1 MAGIGRRAAA
11 WAVHAYTA
19 LGLPLA
25 LWAAV
30 ALHHGDRRA
39 FFLALCAAV
48 FVDATDGFLARAVRV
63 KAVLPAF
70 DGRRL
75 DDIVDFITF
84 VFLPALAIVR
94 FDLFPR
100 GWEPAAALPL
110 LASAYGFCQERAKTD
125 ESFVG
130 FPSYW
135 NVAILYLV
143 ALGTSPWTNLA
154 IVAVLAA
161 LVFVPVHYV
170 YPTRTRMLRPVT
182 IALGYVWGVLMVVLS
197 LDVTAPW
204 APALALGSLVYP
216 AYYFALSGL
225 NHARITR
232 EEARDPPGGQ
242 PVDTVR

>member
-1 MAGIGRRAAA
+1 MVGGGRRAVA

-25 LWAAV
+25 LWATV
-30 ALHHGDRRA
+30 ALHRGEVRT
-39 FFLALCAAV
+39 FFLTLCAAV

-63 KAVLPAF
+63 KEVLPAF

-84 VFLPALAIVR
+84 VFLPAMAIVR
-94 FDLFPR
+94 FGLFPA
-100 GWEPAAALPL
+100 GWEIAAAVPL

-135 NVAILYLV
+135 NIGVLYLV
-143 ALGTSPWTNLA
+143 ALGTDPWTNLG
-154 IVAVLAA
+154 IITFFAA

-182 IALGYVWGVLMVVLS
+182 IALGYVWGALMVVLS

-204 APALALGSLVYP
+204 ARTLALGSLFYP
-216 AYYFALSGL
+216 AYYFLLSGL
-225 NHARITR
+225 HHARV
-232 EEARDPPGGQ
+232 ARDEAPEA
-242 PVDTVR
+242 

>member
-1 MAGIGRRAAA
+1 MDAGRVAA

-19 LGLPLA
+19 SGLGLA
-25 LWAAV
+25 FVATI
-30 ALHHGDRRA
+30 ALHHADPRA

-63 KAVLPAF
+63 KQVLPDF

-94 FDLFPR
+94 FGLFPP
-100 GWEPAAALPL
+100 GWEAAALVPL
-110 LASAYGFCQERAKTD
+110 LASAYGFCQDRAKTE

-135 NVAILYLV
+135 NIVILYLV
-143 ALGTSPWTNLA
+143 ALGTDPPINLA
-154 IVAVLAA
+154 VITTLAV

-170 YPTRTRMLRPVT
+170 YPTRTRLLRPVT
-182 IALGYVWGVLMVVLS
+182 IALGFLWGLLMIVLS
-197 LDVTAPW
+197 LDVTAPR
-204 APALALGSLVYP
+204 ARSLALLSLFYP
-216 AYYFALSGL
+216 AWYVVLSAL
-225 NHARITR
+225 NHVRIVR
-232 EEARDPPGGQ
+232 EEARES
-242 PVDTVR
+242 